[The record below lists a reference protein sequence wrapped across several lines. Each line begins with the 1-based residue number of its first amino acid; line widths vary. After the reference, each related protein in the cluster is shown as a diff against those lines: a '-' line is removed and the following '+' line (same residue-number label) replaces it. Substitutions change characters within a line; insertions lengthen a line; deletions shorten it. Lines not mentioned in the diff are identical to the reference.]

1 MARSSKA
8 AGWVVGA
15 WFHNLR
21 TLPKLIVGFSSVG
34 AMMLVVVVIGLIG
47 LHQVKSGLQSAYDK
61 STEALSNVGVSSTN
75 LSLYHGALLS
85 AGRHMRKREFD
96 EAIVPLVELKL
107 QVLAPL
113 DAVRAAAL
121 LGPSADGGQG
131 KSVEALQQTLRDY
144 FTAAEGALGAFAD
157 SFSPSMT
164 EEQRQAMRDLGQFT
178 LSVDVANKY
187 GKATVQMRDVITT
200 ARAVAKAMSEHEQA
214 EADSHA
220 EVVMIGA
227 LLALL
232 LGGAV
237 GYLLARSMA
246 RNIIHVADV
255 AGQAAAGNLRAR
267 AKLESQDEVGQMAKA
282 INVMLDRITT
292 LVSTEEERDMM
303 QKRLTQFLML
313 VSDVGRGDLT
323 KRGDVTADMFG
334 NLADGF
340 NLMIQRFTQL
350 MRQVRE
356 SSERVNK
363 SAGALRDN
371 AGQMAGTAKRQAE
384 GSVKALN
391 EIERLMISMRQVS
404 DIAGASS
411 DSARQVL
418 EATEQGRVAVQETV
432 QDMER
437 IRSAVQ
443 RMAKQV
449 KSLGDRS
456 LEISQIVLTIRDIA
470 NQTNLLALNAA
481 IEAAGAG
488 EAGARFAVVA
498 DEVRKLA
505 ERSTQA
511 TREVAELVKVIQGET
526 QTAVAAMERETQ
538 AVEAGSA
545 SALRTG
551 DVFHAISSIAE
562 RSAELAQRI
571 ASSAAEQ
578 ASSTDQVGRAIKDF
592 TGGAMATQQATHHA
606 HETVE
611 EMVKLAEGLTASVAQ
626 FKLT

>member
-1 MARSSKA
+1 MARYGKSAEKSTG
-8 AGWVVGA
+8 GW
-15 WFHNLR
+15 FSNLK
-21 TLPKLIVGFSSVG
+21 TLPKLILGFSSVG
-34 AMMLVVVVIGLIG
+34 AMMIVVIVVALIG
-47 LHQVKSGLQSAYDK
+47 LNQLKGELQRIYDG
-61 STEALSNVGVSSTN
+61 STSVLSNVGVSSTN
-75 LSLYHGALLS
+75 LGLYHSALLN
-85 AGRHMRKREFD
+85 AGRQTRKREFD
-96 EAIVPLVELKL
+96 EAILPIATLKGHT
-107 QVLAPL
+107 LAPL
-113 DAVRAAAL
+113 SALQKSSSNDAAAIH
-121 LGPSADGGQG
+121 A
-131 KSVEALQQTLRDY
+131 EALQQALKDY
-144 FTAAEGALGAFAD
+144 FAASEGVLGVFAD
-157 SFSPSMT
+157 SFNASLT
-164 EEQRQAMRDLGQFT
+164 DDQTQAVRDLGQMT

-187 GKATVQMRDVITT
+187 GEATVQMRELMTT
-200 ARAVAKAMSEHEQA
+200 VRAIAKDLNDKGQA
-214 EADSHA
+214 EADYRTG
-220 EVVMIGA
+220 VVTVGA
-227 LLALL
+227 LLALI

-237 GYLLARSMA
+237 GFGMARSMA

-255 AGQAAAGNLRAR
+255 AAQAAAGNLRAR
-267 AKLESQDEVGQMAKA
+267 VKLESTDEFGHMAKA
-282 INVMLDRITT
+282 FNIMLDRITS

-303 QKRLTQFLML
+303 QKRLMQFLVL

-323 KRGDVTADMFG
+323 KRGEVTADMFG

-340 NLMIQRFTQL
+340 NLMIHRFAQL

-356 SSERVNK
+356 SAERVNM
-363 SAGALRDN
+363 SAGTLRDN
-371 AGQMAGTAKRQAE
+371 AGQLSGNAKRQAE
-384 GSVKALN
+384 GSIKALN
-391 EIERLMISMRQVS
+391 EIERLMTSMRQVS

-418 EATEQGRVAVQETV
+418 QATEQGRVAVQETV

-456 LEISQIVLTIRDIA
+456 LEISQIVLTIREIA

-505 ERSTQA
+505 ESSTQA
-511 TREVAELVKVIQGET
+511 TREVADLVKVIQGET
-526 QTAVAAMERETQ
+526 QTAVVTMEHETQ

-551 DVFHAISSIAE
+551 DVFHTISSIAE

-571 ASSAAEQ
+571 ASSASEQ
-578 ASSTDQVGRAIKDF
+578 TSSTDQVGRAIKEF
-592 TGGAMATQQATHHA
+592 TGGAMATQQATNQA
-606 HETVE
+606 NETVE
-611 EMVKLAEGLTASVAQ
+611 EMVELAEGLTASVAQ
-626 FKLT
+626 FKLA

>member
-1 MARSSKA
+1 MARSSRS
-8 AGWVVGA
+8 AGWMIGA
-15 WFHNLR
+15 WFHNLK
-21 TLPKLIVGFSSVG
+21 TLPKLIIGFSSIG
-34 AMMLVVVVIGLIG
+34 AMMIVVVVIGMIG
-47 LHQVKSGLQSAYDK
+47 LNQLKSGLQSVYDG
-61 STEALSNVGVSSTN
+61 STVALSNVGVSSTN
-75 LSLYHGALLS
+75 LGLYHGALLS
-85 AGRHMRKREFD
+85 AGRQVRKRDFD
-96 EAIVPLVELKL
+96 EAIAPLAELKR
-107 QVLAPL
+107 QALAPL
-113 DAVRAAAL
+113 DEVGAATL
-121 LGPSADGGQG
+121 HGSSSDGGQG
-131 KSVEALQQTLRDY
+131 KSVEALQQAIRDY
-144 FTAAEGALGAFAD
+144 FVASEGALGAFAD

-164 EEQRQAMRDLGQFT
+164 EEQRQAVRDLGQFT
-178 LSVDVANKY
+178 LAVDVAKKY
-187 GKATVQMRDVITT
+187 GKVTVQMRDVMTS
-200 ARAVAKAMSEHEQA
+200 ARAVAKELNDKGQA
-214 EADSHA
+214 EADYHA
-220 EVVMIGA
+220 EVVTIGA
-227 LLALL
+227 IMALL

-282 INVMLDRITT
+282 FNVMLDRIAT

-303 QKRLTQFLML
+303 QKRLMQFLAL
-313 VSDVGRGDLT
+313 VSDVGKGDLT
-323 KRGDVTADMFG
+323 KRGEVTSDMFG

-340 NLMIQRFTQL
+340 NLMIQRFSQL

-363 SAGALRDN
+363 SAGTLRDN

-418 EATEQGRVAVQETV
+418 QATEQGRIAVQETV

-456 LEISQIVLTIRDIA
+456 LEISQIVLTIREIA

-505 ERSTQA
+505 ESSTQA
-511 TREVAELVKVIQGET
+511 TREVADLVKVIQNET
-526 QTAVAAMERETQ
+526 QTAVVAMERETQ

-551 DVFHAISSIAE
+551 DVFQTISSIAE
-562 RSAELAQRI
+562 RSAELAQSI
-571 ASSAAEQ
+571 ASSVIEQ

-592 TGGAMATQQATHHA
+592 TGGAMATQQATNHA

-611 EMVKLAEGLTASVAQ
+611 EMVKLSESLTASVAQ
-626 FKLT
+626 FKLA

>member
-1 MARSSKA
+1 MARSGKS
-8 AGWVVGA
+8 AGGVIGA
-15 WFHNLR
+15 WFYNLK
-21 TLPKLIVGFSSVG
+21 TLPKLIIGLSSIG
-34 AMMLVVVVIGLIG
+34 AMMIVVVIIGLIG
-47 LHQVKSGLQSAYDK
+47 LHELKRELQSVYDG
-61 STEALSNVGVSSTN
+61 STVTLSNVGVSSTN
-75 LSLYHGALLS
+75 LGLYHAALLS
-85 AGRHMRKREFD
+85 AGRHMRQREFD
-96 EAIVPLVELKL
+96 EAIAPLAELKRQTL
-107 QVLAPL
+107 DPL
-113 DAVRAAAL
+113 AAAL
-121 LGPSADGGQG
+121 QGMSADGREG
-131 KSVEALQQTLRDY
+131 KRVEALQQSLRDY
-144 FTAAEGALGAFAD
+144 FSAAEGALGVFAD
-157 SFSPSMT
+157 SFGPSMT
-164 EEQRQAMRDLGQFT
+164 EEQRQAVRDLGQVT

-187 GKATVQMRDVITT
+187 GNATLQMRELMNT
-200 ARAVAKAMSEHEQA
+200 AREVAKELSDKGQA
-214 EADSHA
+214 QADSHA
-220 EVVMIGA
+220 EVVTIGA
-227 LLALL
+227 LLALF

-237 GYLLARSMA
+237 GYLQARSMA

-267 AKLESQDEVGQMAKA
+267 AKLECRDEVGHMAKA
-282 INVMLDRITT
+282 FNVMLDRITT
-292 LVSTEEERDMM
+292 LASTEEERDMM
-303 QKRLTQFLML
+303 QKRLMQFLVL

-323 KRGDVTADMFG
+323 KRGEVTADVFG

-340 NLMIQRFTQL
+340 NLMIQRFSQL

-356 SSERVNK
+356 SSERVYM

-371 AGQMAGTAKRQAE
+371 AGKMAGTAKRQAE
-384 GSVKALN
+384 GSVKALT
-391 EIERLMISMRQVS
+391 EIERLMMSMRQVS
-404 DIAGASS
+404 DTADASS

-418 EATEQGRVAVQETV
+418 EATEQGRIAVQETV

-443 RMAKQV
+443 RMATQV
-449 KSLGDRS
+449 RSLGDRS
-456 LEISQIVLTIRDIA
+456 LAISQIVLTIRDIA

-488 EAGARFAVVA
+488 EAGSRFAVVA

-505 ERSTQA
+505 ESSTQA
-511 TREVAELVKVIQGET
+511 TREVADLVKVIQDET
-526 QTAVAAMERETQ
+526 HAAVVSMEHETQ

-551 DVFHAISSIAE
+551 DVFRAISSMAE
-562 RSAELAQRI
+562 RSAELAQSI

-578 ASSTDQVGRAIKDF
+578 ASLTDQVGRVIKEF
-592 TGGAMATQQATHHA
+592 TGGAMATQQATTHT